1 MLTTGK
7 IELSPFLQKAVE
19 QGEFPLVLA
28 HIASIMR
35 AEENEV
41 EIIRPIP
48 ADPVVRVR
56 GEIIG
61 GFIEI

>member
-28 HIASIMR
+28 HIASIMQ
-35 AEENEV
+35 AEESEV
-41 EIIRPIP
+41 ELIRPVP
-48 ADPVVRVR
+48 TDPVVRIR
-56 GEIIG
+56 GEVIG